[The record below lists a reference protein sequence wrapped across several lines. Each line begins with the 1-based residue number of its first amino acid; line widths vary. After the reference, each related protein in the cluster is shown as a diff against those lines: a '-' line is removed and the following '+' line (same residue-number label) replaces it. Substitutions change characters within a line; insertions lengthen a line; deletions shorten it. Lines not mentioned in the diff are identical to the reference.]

1 MERQPTSLAMK
12 FLVRGS
18 GTPVRTPAVAKRG
31 PVWHPLV
38 AGVIGLL
45 ALGIVLWPA
54 RSDAQQTVK
63 VPRIGYLSADGGAAA
78 SHLVEAFRQGL
89 RTLGYVEGQSVT
101 IDYRFADGKYERLPD
116 LARELVQ
123 LRVDVLM
130 VFTIPATRAAKATTT
145 KIPIVF
151 AQVLDP
157 VGAGLVAGLARPG
170 ANVTGVSVMIEDLGG
185 KYIQLLQELM
195 PWITDVGILW
205 EPAQPAGALQLKQIE
220 TAATSLG
227 VRLHTIKVLRPSDFE
242 AAFVS
247 AKTNRA
253 RALFALPS
261 SLFNLHWPRLANLAV
276 RHQVPTISARR
287 EFVSAGGLMSY
298 GPDFADQARRAASYV
313 DRILKGAKPA
323 DLPVEQPTK
332 FELVINLK
340 TAKALDLT
348 IPSPL
353 LIRADYVIE

>member
-1 MERQPTSLAMK
+1 MRL
-12 FLVRGS
+12 
-18 GTPVRTPAVAKRG
+18 
-31 PVWHPLV
+31 
-38 AGVIGLL
+38 IGLAVVFTLGLTLVPL
-45 ALGIVLWPA
+45 AA
-54 RSDAQQTVK
+54 EAQQTVK

-78 SHLVEAFRQGL
+78 SHLVEGFRQGL

-130 VFTIPATRAAKATTT
+130 VFTIPATRAAKGVTTT
-145 KIPIVF
+145 TPIVF

-157 VGAGLVAGLARPG
+157 VGAGVVAGLARPG

-185 KYIQLLQELM
+185 KYIQLMQELM
-195 PWITDVGILW
+195 PRIADVAILW

-227 VRLHTIKVLRPSDFE
+227 VRLHTVKVLGPRDFE
-242 AAFVS
+242 TAFVS
-247 AKTNRA
+247 AKTKRSA
-253 RALFALPS
+253 VFVLPS
-261 SLFNLHWPRLANLAV
+261 SLFNLHWQRLANLAV
-276 RHQVPTISARR
+276 KHQVPTISARR
-287 EFVSAGGLMSY
+287 EFVNAGGLISY
-298 GPDFADQARRAASYV
+298 GPDFADQSRRAASYV

-340 TAKALDLT
+340 TAKTLRLT
-348 IPSPL
+348 IPQTL
-353 LIRADYVIE
+353 LLRADQVIQ

>member
-1 MERQPTSLAMK
+1 MKPTTLLIILM
-12 FLVRGS
+12 LGI
-18 GTPVRTPAVAKRG
+18 
-31 PVWHPLV
+31 LV
-38 AGVIGLL
+38 APL
-45 ALGIVLWPA
+45 AA
-54 RSDAQQTVK
+54 EAQQTVK

-78 SHLVEAFRQGL
+78 SHLVEGFRQGL

-130 VFTIPATRAAKATTT
+130 VFTIPATRAAKGVTTT
-145 KIPIVF
+145 TPIVF

-157 VGAGLVAGLARPG
+157 VGAGVVAGLARPG

-185 KYIQLLQELM
+185 KYIQLMQELM
-195 PWITDVGILW
+195 PRIADVAILW

-227 VRLHTIKVLRPSDFE
+227 VRLHTVKVLGPRDFE
-242 AAFVS
+242 TAFVS
-247 AKTNRA
+247 AKTKRSA
-253 RALFALPS
+253 VFVLPS
-261 SLFNLHWPRLANLAV
+261 SLFNLHWQRLANLAV
-276 RHQVPTISARR
+276 KHQVPTISARR
-287 EFVSAGGLMSY
+287 EFVNAGGLISY
-298 GPDFADQARRAASYV
+298 GPDFADQSPRAPSYV
-313 DRILKGAKPA
+313 DGILKGAKPA

-340 TAKALDLT
+340 TAKTLRLT
-348 IPSPL
+348 IPQTL
-353 LIRADYVIE
+353 LLRADQVIQ

>member
-1 MERQPTSLAMK
+1 VPQA
-12 FLVRGS
+12 LV
-18 GTPVRTPAVAKRG
+18 A
-31 PVWHPLV
+31 

-45 ALGIVLWPA
+45 ALGIILWPVHTY
-54 RSDAQQTVK
+54 AQQSVK
-63 VPRIGYLSADGGAAA
+63 VPRIGYLSADGRAAA
-78 SHLVEAFRQGL
+78 SHLVEASRQGL

-101 IDYRFADGKYERLPD
+101 IDYRFAEGNYERLPD

-130 VFTIPATRAAKATTT
+130 VFTIPATRAAKGATAT
-145 KIPIVF
+145 IPIVF

-185 KYIQLLQELM
+185 KYVQLLQELM
-195 PWITDVGILW
+195 PGIADVAILW

-220 TAATSLG
+220 TAATSVG
-227 VRLHTIKVLRPSDFE
+227 VRLQIIKVLRPNDFDT
-242 AAFVS
+242 AFVS
-247 AKTNRA
+247 VTKNRS
-253 RALFALPS
+253 RALFVLPS
-261 SLFNLHWPRLANLAV
+261 SLFNLHWQRLADLSV
-276 RHQVPTISARR
+276 KHRVPTISARR
-287 EFVSAGGLMSY
+287 EFVRAGGLMSY
-298 GPDFADQARRAASYV
+298 GPDFADQSRRAAFYV

-332 FELVINLK
+332 LELLINLK

-353 LIRADYVIE
+353 LTRADHVIE

>member
-1 MERQPTSLAMK
+1 VPHA
-12 FLVRGS
+12 
-18 GTPVRTPAVAKRG
+18 
-31 PVWHPLV
+31 LV

-45 ALGIVLWPA
+45 TLGIVLWPA

-63 VPRIGYLSADGGAAA
+63 GPRIGFLSADGRAAA

-89 RTLGYVEGQSVT
+89 RTLGYVEGESIT

-116 LARELVQ
+116 LARELVR

-130 VFTIPATRAAKATTT
+130 VFTIPAARAAKGATTT
-145 KIPIVF
+145 TPIVF

-185 KYIQLLQELM
+185 KYVQLLQELM
-195 PWITDVGILW
+195 PRITDVAILW

-220 TAATSLG
+220 TAGTSLG
-227 VRLHTIKVLRPSDFE
+227 VRLHTIKVLSPSDFE

-247 AKTNRA
+247 VTTQRS
-253 RALFALPS
+253 RALLVLPS
-261 SLFNLHWPRLANLAV
+261 SLFNLHWPRLADLAV
-276 RHQVPTISARR
+276 RNRVPAISARR
-287 EFVSAGGLMSY
+287 EFVDAGGLMSY
-298 GPDFADQARRAASYV
+298 GPDFADQARRAAIYV

-323 DLPVEQPTK
+323 DLPVQQPTK

-340 TAKALDLT
+340 TAKALELT
-348 IPSPL
+348 IPPSL
-353 LIRADYVIE
+353 LVRADYVIE